1 MKNKI
6 CLFFMIF
13 FMVLIFVGCKMDVNS
28 TTNDNQS
35 TSENQKPT
43 TDTDISES
51 VPSNSESNYFSLFGT
66 DADPYKEWR
75 NMEDGTILGISY
87 GGNYVRTDVLVGNG
101 DTYEKSTPPFYFEGG
116 NPENRDYRFAN
127 SQIGINDFY
136 RKTIT
141 ENRLGNMSR
150 YFCCYLDCVLS
161 DGPTS
166 LRVISQ
172 NLGNNQYTMDLAE
185 EIIEKFR
192 ANPDAEPTP
201 IYKAKLNEAG
211 DDVEWVDGVVEG
223 TPVLTNELVASVTG
237 FKEDIQPCAVASE
250 MWNNVWTYTA
260 EFEVRDERV
269 GYEGKTYY
277 VYIGYTYAPDGYF
290 KESAGK
296 LVGCQANIQ
305 LDAEQK
311 FKISCWQTSNLGKRA
326 NYEIKLSKDFPA
338 SRDAF
343 EEMCKL
349 EDYNDDRAA
358 GAAISIVW
366 RWLVD
371 VNDGSQKQTTYT
383 YTVDGVEYTKKE
395 NNWDRLVRVY
405 NFYHQNDPIL

>member
-1 MKNKI
+1 M
-6 CLFFMIF
+6 L
-13 FMVLIFVGCKMDVNS
+13 S
-28 TTNDNQS
+28 TVF
-35 TSENQKPT
+35 
-43 TDTDISES
+43 TDI
-51 VPSNSESNYFSLFGT
+51 
-66 DADPYKEWR
+66 A
-75 NMEDGTILGISY
+75 
-87 GGNYVRTDVLVGNG
+87 
-101 DTYEKSTPPFYFEGG
+101 
-116 NPENRDYRFAN
+116 
-127 SQIGINDFY
+127 Y

-141 ENRLGNMSR
+141 ENELDNRSR
-150 YFCCYLDCVLS
+150 CFRCYLGCVLS
-161 DGPTS
+161 GDPKS

-172 NLGNNQYTMDLAE
+172 DLYNCQYRRDLTE

-192 ANPDAEPTP
+192 VNPDAEPTP

-211 DDVEWVDGVVEG
+211 DDVEWVDGVAKG

-237 FKEDIQPCAVASE
+237 FKEDVRPYSGVASE
-250 MWNNVWTYTA
+250 MWYNGWTYTA

-277 VYIGYTYAPDGYF
+277 VYIGYTYAPDGSF
-290 KESAGK
+290 EEFAGEFSS
-296 LVGCQANIQ
+296 CTAIIQ

-311 FKISCWQTSNLGKRA
+311 FKISCWQTRAAGKRA

-338 SRDAF
+338 SRDALA
-343 EEMCKL
+343 EMCKL
-349 EDYNDDRAA
+349 EDYNDDKAA
-358 GAAISIVW
+358 GTAISIVW

-383 YTVDGVEYTKKE
+383 YTVDGVEYTKTE

>member
-13 FMVLIFVGCKMDVNS
+13 FMLLIFVGCKMDVNS

-75 NMEDGTILGISY
+75 SMEDGTILGISY
-87 GGNYVRTDVLVGNG
+87 GGNYVRTTVWVGNG
-101 DTYEKSTPPFYFEGG
+101 DTYEKSNSPFYFEDG
-116 NPENRDYRFAN
+116 NPESRNWYFAN
-127 SQIGINDFY
+127 GLIGIDDFY

-141 ENRLGNMSR
+141 ENKLDNISSC
-150 YFCCYLDCVLS
+150 FCCYLDCVLS

-172 NLGNNQYTMDLAE
+172 NLDTCQYTIDLTD

-211 DDVEWVDGVVEG
+211 DDVEWVDGVAKG

-237 FKEDIQPCAVASE
+237 FKEDVRPYSGVASE
-250 MWNNVWTYTA
+250 MWYNGWTYTA

-290 KESAGK
+290 QEFAGELAK
-296 LVGCQANIQ
+296 HQATILLN
-305 LDAEQK
+305 AEQK
-311 FKISCWQTSNLGKRA
+311 FEIFGYSLVRKTKT
-326 NYEIKLSKDFPA
+326 YHEIKLSKDFPA
-338 SRDAF
+338 SKDAF
-343 EEMCKL
+343 EEMCELK
-349 EDYNDDRAA
+349 DGDDVNTAKS
-358 GAAISIVW
+358 AISLVW
-366 RWLVD
+366 NWLT
-371 VNDGSQKQTTYT
+371 NDEQTTYT
-383 YTVDGVEYTKKE
+383 YTVDGVEYTKTE

>member
-101 DTYEKSTPPFYFEGG
+101 DTYEKSNSPFYFEGG
-116 NPENRDYRFAN
+116 NSESRDYRFAN

-141 ENRLGNMSR
+141 ENELDNISR
-150 YFCCYLDCVLS
+150 CFRCYLGCVLS
-161 DGPTS
+161 GDPTS
-166 LRVISQ
+166 LMVISQ
-172 NLGNNQYTMDLAE
+172 DLYNCQYRRDLTD

-211 DDVEWVDGVVEG
+211 DDVEWVDGVVKG

-237 FKEDIQPCAVASE
+237 FKEDIRPYSGVASE
-250 MWNNVWTYTA
+250 MWYNGWTYTA

-269 GYEGKTYY
+269 DYEGKTYY

-290 KESAGK
+290 QEDAGK
-296 LVGCQANIQ
+296 LFGCRAVIL

-311 FKISCWQTSNLGKRA
+311 FKISCWQTGAPGKRA

-338 SRDAF
+338 NEDAF
-343 EEMCKL
+343 KEMCEL
-349 EDYNDDRAA
+349 EDYNDEKAA

-366 RWLVD
+366 GWLA
-371 VNDGSQKQTTYT
+371 NNEGSQKQTTYT
-383 YTVDGVEYTKKE
+383 YTVDGVEYTKTE

-405 NFYHQNDPIL
+405 NVYHQNDPIL

>member
-51 VPSNSESNYFSLFGT
+51 VPSNSETNYFSLFGT

-75 NMEDGTILGISY
+75 NMEDGTILGIPYSK
-87 GGNYVRTDVLVGNG
+87 NYVSTNVWVGDAFIPSNG
-101 DTYEKSTPPFYFEGG
+101 SFHFEGG
-116 NPENRDYRFAN
+116 NPESRDYRFAN
-127 SQIGINDFY
+127 GQIGINGFY

-141 ENRLGNMSR
+141 ENELGNIR
-150 YFCCYLDCVLS
+150 RAIGDYLACAIS
-161 DGPTS
+161 DSPES
-166 LRVISQ
+166 VRVISQ
-172 NLGNNQYTMDLAE
+172 NLYYCQYRRDLAD
-185 EIIEKFR
+185 EIVEKFR

-201 IYKAKLNEAG
+201 IYKAKLNEAEN
-211 DDVEWVDGVVEG
+211 DVEWVDGVVEG

-237 FKEDIQPCAVASE
+237 FKEDVRPYSGVASE
-250 MWNNVWTYTA
+250 MWYNGWTYTA
-260 EFEVRDERV
+260 EFEVRDERT

-277 VYIGYTYAPDGYF
+277 VYIGYTYAPDGSF
-290 KESAGK
+290 KESAGEYRNC
-296 LVGCQANIQ
+296 LATIR

-311 FKISCWQTSNLGKRA
+311 FEIYGYHRGRRTKT
-326 NYEIKLSKDFPA
+326 YHEIKLSKDFPA
-338 SRDAF
+338 SMDTF
-343 EEMCKL
+343 KEMCELK
-349 EDYNDDRAA
+349 DGDDEATA
-358 GAAISIVW
+358 ELAISIVW
-366 RWLVD
+366 GWLVD

-383 YTVDGVEYTKKE
+383 YTVDGVEYTKTE

>member
-101 DTYEKSTPPFYFEGG
+101 DTYEIYDLPFYFEGG

-127 SQIGINDFY
+127 GQIGINDFY

-141 ENRLGNMSR
+141 ENELDNISR
-150 YFCCYLDCVLS
+150 CFRCYLGCVLS
-161 DGPTS
+161 GDPTS
-166 LRVISQ
+166 NNIISTNIYCCQ
-172 NLGNNQYTMDLAE
+172 CTYDLTD

-223 TPVLTNELVASVTG
+223 TPVLTNELVVSVTG
-237 FKEDIQPCAVASE
+237 FKEDIQPYSGVASE
-250 MWNNVWTYTA
+250 KWYNGWTYTA

-290 KESAGK
+290 QEDAGMYFSYK
-296 LVGCQANIQ
+296 ATIL

-311 FKISCWQTSNLGKRA
+311 FKISCWQSSNRA

-338 SRDAF
+338 SKDAF
-343 EEMCKL
+343 KEMCELK
-349 EDYNDDRAA
+349 DYNSAKAA
-358 GAAISIVW
+358 DFAIRIVW
-366 RWLVD
+366 GWLTND
-371 VNDGSQKQTTYT
+371 DGSQKQTTYT
-383 YTVDGVEYTKKE
+383 YTVDGVEHTKTE